1 MKNLKILK
9 VKKEEIGTGE
19 KNYMNGK
26 ASYYRVFKN
35 FINNAILCNNIVEVD
50 PEIFYNQEAG
60 FYSYDELYN
69 EKIEELKE
77 DYKNELKNKEKTIE
91 ELEEEAENFA
101 EDEQYNFEFYQYF
114 IIDLSE
120 YNLNLLKESKQHTL
134 QIMYSEKLDCYILG
148 VGHWGTSWDYVSSD
162 FEIEE
167 I

>member
-1 MKNLKILK
+1 MKNERILK
-9 VKKEEIGTGE
+9 VKKEEIKTGE
-19 KNYMNGK
+19 KEYMDGK
-26 ASYYRVFKN
+26 ASYERVFKK
-35 FINNAILCNNIVEVD
+35 FISDAILCNNIVEVD
-50 PEIFYNQEAG
+50 PEIFYNQETG
-60 FYSYDELYN
+60 FYSYDELYD
-69 EKIEELKE
+69 EKIKELKE

-101 EDEQYNFEFYQYF
+101 EEEQYNFEFYQYF
-114 IIDLSE
+114 IIDISKYDLE
-120 YNLNLLKESKQHTL
+120 YLKKSNQHTL